1 MSGAKGK
8 PAQPP
13 EEFVRFS
20 LSQRAEHMAMMFSF
34 TILVVT
40 GLPQKFYGDPWAQTI
55 MMTLGGIETVRL
67 VHRACAVLFVLEG
80 MYHIGYIGRL
90 VASGD
95 FAPSM
100 IPGIRD
106 LRDAINTFKYCIGT
120 SSVMP
125 KFGRFDYRQK
135 FEYWAVVMGWLIMV
149 GTGLIMVF
157 PAQATQLL
165 PGAFIPAAKEMHG
178 GETLLV
184 LLIVVVWH
192 LYGAHF
198 NPQRFPGDTS
208 IFTGKISRQR
218 MIHEHPLEYARFIRS
233 LVEDV
238 REEQPV
244 PVDDVSRKDKP
255 AELEPTFTVSG
266 RDSFNQEY

>member
-1 MSGAKGK
+1 MGRVKGK
-8 PAQPP
+8 PVQPP

-20 LSQRAEHMAMMFSF
+20 FSQRAEHFTMMISF

-40 GLPQKFYGDPWAQTI
+40 GLPQKFYGDAWAQAI
-55 MMTLGGIETVRL
+55 MIALGGIETVRL

-80 MYHIGYIGRL
+80 IYHIGYIGRL

-95 FAPSM
+95 FTPSM
-100 IPGIRD
+100 IPGVRD
-106 LRDAINTFKYCIGT
+106 IRDAINTFKYCIGT

-125 KFGRFDYRQK
+125 RFGRFDYRQK
-135 FEYWAVVMGWLIMV
+135 FEYWGVVMGWLIMV
-149 GTGLIMVF
+149 STGLIMVF

-165 PGAFIPAAKEMHG
+165 PGAFIPAAQEMHG
-178 GETLLV
+178 GEALLV
-184 LLIVVVWH
+184 LLIVVIWH

-208 IFTGKISRQR
+208 IFTGKISRER
-218 MIHEHPLEYARFIRS
+218 MIQEHPLEYARFIRS

-238 REEQPV
+238 REVPPV
-244 PVDDVSRKDKP
+244 PAEEVS
-255 AELEPTFTVSG
+255 AEDEHTEPEPTFTVSG
-266 RDSFNQEY
+266 MDSFNQEY